1 MTMTQL
7 LGVHL
12 VGFTGS
18 ALIVTG
24 VMMRQVA
31 WLRAFALVGSLTF
44 VGYGILL
51 GAWPI
56 VLTNVITTS
65 LHGYHLRTN
74 IAARL
79 RLALKRQATDV
90 TVPANPDIWTSGAH

>member
-1 MTMTQL
+1 MTQL

-12 VGFTGS
+12 VGFAGS

-24 VMMRQVA
+24 VMMRTVT
-31 WLRAFALVGSLTF
+31 WLRAFALAGSLTF
-44 VGYGILL
+44 VVYGILL

-65 LHGYHLRTN
+65 LHGYHLRPHIKN
-74 IAARL
+74 RL
-79 RLALKRQATDV
+79 RLALKRHATDV
-90 TVPANPDIWTSGAH
+90 TVPAHSGIWASEAH

>member
-1 MTMTQL
+1 MTQL

-12 VGFTGS
+12 VGFAGS

-24 VMMRQVA
+24 VMMRRVA
-31 WLRAFALVGSLTF
+31 WLRAFALAGSLTF
-44 VGYGILL
+44 VGYGVLL

-74 IAARL
+74 ITARL
-79 RLALKRQATDV
+79 RLALKRHATDV
-90 TVPANPDIWTSGAH
+90 TVPAHSGIWTSGSN

>member
-1 MTMTQL
+1 MTQL

-12 VGFTGS
+12 VGFLGS

-24 VMMRQVA
+24 VMMRRVQ
-31 WLRAFALVGSLTF
+31 WLRAFALAGSMTF
-44 VGYGILL
+44 VVYGVLL

-65 LHGYHLRTN
+65 LHGYHLRTH
-74 IAARL
+74 IKVRL
-79 RLALKRQATDV
+79 RLALKRHATDV
-90 TVPANPDIWTSGAH
+90 TVPGHPDIWTSGVH